1 MRWIDGQFVGG
12 SDVVQPGAVVAP
24 FETMG
29 ARAGVLPLWEHH
41 LRRLGAACARLRIPF
56 APPPTLVAAAA
67 ELLARNGHDDD
78 VLRLHVIPGSA
89 TPSVVM
95 TTRARGPQRTVQLLP
110 CITRRPDDAPPA
122 DLKATPRTFYDAVL
136 REAQD
141 GGADDGIVLAD
152 DGALLETA
160 IGNLWLLLDGAWT
173 TPPLDGRTLPG
184 IARGLL
190 LTAMTAAGERVA
202 ERRCD
207 LADLHRATALAVSS
221 AVHGPRAAG
230 LLGQR
235 PVGKPDTAL
244 HRVWQRALRR

>member
-12 SDVVQPGAVVAP
+12 ADVVQPGAVVAP

-29 ARAGVLPLWEHH
+29 ARGGVVPLWEHH
-41 LRRLGAACARLRIPF
+41 LRRLAATCARLGIPF
-56 APPPTLVAAAA
+56 VAAPALTAAAA
-67 ELLARNGHDDD
+67 ELLARNGHADD
-78 VLRLHVIPGSA
+78 VLRLQVIPRVP
-89 TPSVVM
+89 TPSVVI

-110 CITRRPDDAPPA
+110 CIARRPDDAPPA
-122 DLKATPRTFYDAVL
+122 DLKATPRTFYDAVQ

-160 IGNLWLLLDGAWT
+160 IGNLWLLLDGVWT
-173 TPPLDGRTLPG
+173 TPPLDGRVLPG

-190 LTAMTAAGERVA
+190 LATAAAAGERLA

-207 LADLHRATALAVSS
+207 LADLHRASALAVSS

-230 LLGQR
+230 LLGHR
-235 PVGKPDTAL
+235 PAGNPDTAL
-244 HRVWQRALRR
+244 HRLWQRALPR